1 MSLVW
6 PWGGSRWGAVTS
18 AIASGMDISAI
29 GLATAADAHSMTEQ
43 YRRRQQEWSIQRD
56 SAAHECAQLEAQQHS
71 LAVQLEAA
79 QLQRDYVAA
88 QQAQTQT
95 QLDFLKTKFSN
106 VELYSWMQGRL
117 SAVFYQFYDLTVARC
132 MRAELGYQW
141 ETQDPSFFIQPGAW
155 DGNHAGLLSGE
166 ALLLNL
172 AQMESAY
179 LEWDGRALEVNRTV
193 SMAKEMGVDSAGF
206 NAEVNQVLN
215 DAVSSLQPH
224 TLEMVEIMG
233 TESKVFTASIDLN
246 ALAIADDYP
255 DAMLSNSGSSVRRIK
270 QISVSLP
277 ALLGPYEDIQ
287 AVLGYSGNGNGI
299 HQSCTHTAISH
310 GINDSGQFQLDFN
323 DSKYLPFEGLPING
337 DGSAK
342 LTLSFPHAGDTGK
355 QRSILQSL
363 NDIVL
368 HIRYTILTD

>member
-1 MSLVW
+1 M
-6 PWGGSRWGAVTS
+6 
-18 AIASGMDISAI
+18 
-29 GLATAADAHSMTEQ
+29 
-43 YRRRQQEWSIQRD
+43 
-56 SAAHECAQLEAQQHS
+56 
-71 LAVQLEAA
+71 
-79 QLQRDYVAA
+79 
-88 QQAQTQT
+88 
-95 QLDFLKTKFSN
+95 K
-106 VELYSWMQGRL
+106 
-117 SAVFYQFYDLTVARC
+117 
-132 MRAELGYQW
+132 AELGYQW
-141 ETQDPSFFIQPGAW
+141 ETQDTSFFIQPGAW

-193 SMAKEMGVDSAGF
+193 SMAQEMGVDSAGF
-206 NAEVNQVLN
+206 NAEVNQVLSGIG
-215 DAVSSLQPH
+215 SSLTPH
-224 TLEMVEIMG
+224 TLEMG
-233 TESKVFTASIDLN
+233 ADSTVFIASIDLN

-255 DAMLSNSGSSVRRIK
+255 DAMLSSSGSSVRRIK

-337 DGSAK
+337 DGSA
-342 LTLSFPHAGDTGK
+342 S
-355 QRSILQSL
+355 
-363 NDIVL
+363 
-368 HIRYTILTD
+368 